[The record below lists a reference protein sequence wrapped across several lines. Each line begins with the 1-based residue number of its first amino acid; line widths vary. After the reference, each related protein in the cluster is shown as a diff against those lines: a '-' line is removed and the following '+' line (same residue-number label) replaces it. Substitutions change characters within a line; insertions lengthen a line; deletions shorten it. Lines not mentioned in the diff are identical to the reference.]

1 MKHWHDNK
9 ETRYEKSQSTLND
22 SGRWMKPIS
31 LTILLSSWNQPA
43 LGQTSHDFW
52 LCEIINSSYFNTK
65 IQKKFYAENIL
76 IDSKPKASDSSASIR
91 EQSNFAN
98 EETI

>member
-1 MKHWHDNK
+1 
-9 ETRYEKSQSTLND
+9 
-22 SGRWMKPIS
+22 MKPIS

-43 LGQTSHDFW
+43 LGQISHDFW

-76 IDSKPKASDSSASIR
+76 IDSKPKASDYFARMR
-91 EQSNFAN
+91 EQSNIAN
-98 EETI
+98 GETI